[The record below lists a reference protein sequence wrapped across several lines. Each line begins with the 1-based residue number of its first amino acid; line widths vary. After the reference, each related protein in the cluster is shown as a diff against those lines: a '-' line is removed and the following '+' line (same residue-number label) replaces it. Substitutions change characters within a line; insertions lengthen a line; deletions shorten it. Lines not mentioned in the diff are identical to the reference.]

1 MSILDG
7 NNETYE
13 VKEEFAP
20 TEDTKLKRFL
30 SGKTIYILLI
40 ATIIC
45 LVAFLPTV
53 ATIGTIYH
61 NAKTAENVINLSD
74 VTLTYDLTDQYVT
87 GSAYKFLAQIGYI
100 AATEDAA
107 NYYYYVMYLD
117 IDGEQVATL
126 VEADKRGDDEIQEV
140 IDAYLEY
147 ASDPDAGYQGSI
159 VEITGRFKAMTS
171 SEEELFTEGLSAMG
185 LSGTALGY
193 TLKIQALPE
202 ASDTIPYWCV
212 AVPAGI
218 GFVVCGILTVY
229 GFILEDKR
237 EKAQLSPYPYQN
249 QKKKKPKKDK
259 KDKKKKK

>member
-13 VKEEFAP
+13 VKEEFSP

-30 SGKTIYILLI
+30 TGKTIYILLI
-40 ATIIC
+40 AAIIC
-45 LVAFLPTV
+45 LIAFLPTA
-53 ATIGTIYH
+53 ATIGTIYG
-61 NAKTAENVINLSD
+61 NVRTAENVIDLSD
-74 VTLTYDLTDQYVT
+74 VTLTYNLTDQYVT
-87 GSAYKFLAQIGYI
+87 GSAYKFLARLGYI

-117 IDGEQVATL
+117 INGEQVATL
-126 VEADKRGDDEIQEV
+126 VEADKRGDDDIQEV
-140 IDAYLEY
+140 IDAYLAY
-147 ASDPDAGYQGSI
+147 AADPDSGYQGSI
-159 VEITGRFKAMTS
+159 VEITGRFKTMTS

-185 LSGTALGY
+185 ISGTALGY

-202 ASDTIPYWCV
+202 ASDTIPYWFV

-218 GFVVCGILTVY
+218 GFVVFTVLTIY

-249 QKKKKPKKDK
+249 QKNKPK